1 MCSLTLLA
9 AMILAATP
17 ASALEYTEADAAAG
31 SFGKPTASSQVT
43 YPSLCPSDK
52 AHSLHCS
59 SFSDCNH
66 YVGLQSDIDMDNQPV
81 TVIGGSN
88 AYETDVSKNAAYIP
102 PAFGSPMSDLPS
114 SGELLTPNLT
124 GGSAGTVTGGGTVT
138 IIPPSTSGGTTGST
152 ASTGYTAVTSDLYY
166 SGGYLGT
173 LSAPAIGLSV
183 KVYQGTDSTA
193 LKNGAGHFEST
204 SIWDGNVAFAGHNR
218 GVNNNFG
225 KIHTLENSD
234 TIKLTTKLGTRSYT
248 VYSVRKV
255 SVNDV
260 SVLDSTGENIVTLV
274 TCVMNQPD
282 YRWCVQAREK

>member
-17 ASALEYTEADAAAG
+17 ASALEYTESDAAAG
-31 SFGKPTASSQVT
+31 SFGKPTSVE
-43 YPSLCPSDK
+43 
-52 AHSLHCS
+52 
-59 SFSDCNH
+59 
-66 YVGLQSDIDMDNQPV
+66 PV

-88 AYETDVSKNAAYIP
+88 TYETDVSKNAAYIP
-102 PAFGSPMSDLPS
+102 PAFGSPMSDLPG

-124 GGSAGTVTGGGTVT
+124 GSTTGTVTGGGTVT
-138 IIPPSTSGGTTGST
+138 IIPPSASGTTGST
-152 ASTGYTAVTSDLYY
+152 VSTGYTAVTSDLYY

-183 KVYQGTDSTA
+183 KVYQGTDSAA

-225 KIHTLENSD
+225 KIHTLENGD

-282 YRWCVQAREK
+282 YRWCVQARQK